1 MDDQA
6 RADAGDDRPSTR
18 TEAMSNHCCEA
29 MSSHVNMRC
38 DVHDDPYACPDV
50 LIDYSAECQS
60 YGLIIHDGGTSSI
73 TIDFCPWCGRHL
85 AKSRQG

>member
-38 DVHDDPYACPDV
+38 DVHDDPYA
-50 LIDYSAECQS
+50 
-60 YGLIIHDGGTSSI
+60 
-73 TIDFCPWCGRHL
+73 
-85 AKSRQG
+85 

>member
-1 MDDQA
+1 MPRPAVGGLRHGIGLGRPADDIVQPDIARRTDFPRPSVAMDDQA

-38 DVHDDPYACPDV
+38 DVHDDPYA
-50 LIDYSAECQS
+50 
-60 YGLIIHDGGTSSI
+60 
-73 TIDFCPWCGRHL
+73 
-85 AKSRQG
+85 